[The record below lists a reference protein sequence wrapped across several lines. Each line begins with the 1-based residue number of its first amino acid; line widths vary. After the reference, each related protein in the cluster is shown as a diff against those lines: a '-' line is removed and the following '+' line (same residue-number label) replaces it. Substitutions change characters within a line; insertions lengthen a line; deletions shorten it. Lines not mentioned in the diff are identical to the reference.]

1 MWIDASH
8 YLSSLYGSNQS
19 APTSCCGGTLQ
30 GARGKQRTYDV
41 YHIHVD
47 NPCWPPTRF
56 CPCYTTTCT
65 SRYVHCTR
73 PHCQKNVVF
82 SHRSRRRKVE
92 WWINMGL
99 GVGWRHRRQI
109 QTPENGL
116 QSRCNHDR
124 PAWWEPCLKRS
135 NWSSYHM
142 IMSLF
147 FLWKLFLIRV
157 RHQTLKW
164 WSRRV
169 RQLSVPKAVR
179 TVKI

>member
-1 MWIDASH
+1 MRLIIFH
-8 YLSSLYGSNQS
+8 LYTDLINRPRPHAVEARCRELAANNAHMMCITYMSTTPAGLPQGS
-19 APTSCCGGTLQ
+19 APFT
-30 GARGKQRTYDV
+30 
-41 YHIHVD
+41 
-47 NPCWPPTRF
+47 PPHAQADM
-56 CPCYTTTCT
+56 YT
-65 SRYVHCTR
+65 VHA
-73 PHCQKNVVF
+73 HCQKNVVF

-135 NWSSYHM
+135 DWSSYHM

-147 FLWKLFLIRV
+147 FLWK
-157 RHQTLKW
+157 
-164 WSRRV
+164 
-169 RQLSVPKAVR
+169 
-179 TVKI
+179 